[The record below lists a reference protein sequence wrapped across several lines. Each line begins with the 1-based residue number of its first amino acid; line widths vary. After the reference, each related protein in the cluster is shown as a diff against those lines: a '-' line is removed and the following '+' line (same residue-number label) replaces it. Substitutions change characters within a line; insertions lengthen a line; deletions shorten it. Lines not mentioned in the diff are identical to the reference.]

1 MRRILAIWLTVC
13 LCVGCVGCG
22 ARVQKYTAYS
32 FDYFDTAT
40 SIVGYAESQA
50 AFDAAVAD
58 IEQQLEAYHQLYDIY
73 HRYDDVTNLA
83 AINARAAGDG
93 AVTVDGRL
101 ADMLAFAVD
110 MHTLTGG
117 RTNVAMGSVLSI
129 WHTYRER
136 GISDPAAAELPP
148 MADLTAAAQHT
159 AITDVVVDTDAG
171 TVHLTDDA
179 LTLDVGAVA
188 KGYAVERVARWMADE
203 GYDGWVLNVGGNVR
217 TVGDKPTGE
226 DWLVGIENPDTESD
240 EPYIAYL
247 EMSDKAL
254 VTSGNYQRY
263 YLVDGVRYHH
273 IIDPATLMPSDR
285 YRSVSVLCDDAG
297 VADALSTALFC
308 MDYDAGVALVDS
320 ITDAEAMWVMPDG
333 EQRYSD
339 GFEAYLQQK

>member
-1 MRRILAIWLTVC
+1 MKRIGILVLVAC

-40 SIVGYAESQA
+40 SIIGYAESRT

-58 IEQQLEAYHQLYDIY
+58 IEQQLDAYHQLYDIY
-73 HRYDDVTNLA
+73 QRYDDVTNLA
-83 AINARAAGDG
+83 VINARAAGDG

-101 ADMLAFAVD
+101 ADMLAFAAE
-110 MHTLTGG
+110 MYTLTDG

-136 GISDPAAAELPP
+136 GIADPAAAELPP
-148 MADLTAAAQHT
+148 MAALRAAAQHT
-159 AITDVVVDTDAG
+159 AITDMVVDTAAG

-188 KGYAVERVARWMADE
+188 KGYAVERVAQWMTQA

-217 TVGDKPTGE
+217 TVGGKPTGE

-247 EMSDKAL
+247 EMRDKAL

-308 MDYDAGVALVDS
+308 MDYDDGADLVDS
-320 ITDAEAMWVMPDG
+320 LTDTEAMWVMPDG

-339 GFEAYLQQK
+339 GFEKYMQ

>member
-1 MRRILAIWLTVC
+1 MKRILAILLAAC
-13 LCVGCVGCG
+13 LCVGSVGCG

-40 SIVGYAESQA
+40 SIVGYADSQA
-50 AFDAAVAD
+50 AFDAAVAE
-58 IEQQLEAYHQLYDIY
+58 IKQQLGEYHQLYNIY
-73 HRYDDVTNLA
+73 QRYDGVTNLA

-93 AVTVDGRL
+93 TVSVDGRL
-101 ADMLAFAVD
+101 ADMLAFAAE

-117 RTNVAMGSVLSI
+117 KTNVAMGSVLSI

-136 GISDPAAAELPP
+136 GIDDPTTAQLPP
-148 MADLTAAAQHT
+148 MAELTAAAGHT
-159 AITDVVVDTDAG
+159 AITDMVVDTDAD
-171 TVHLTDDA
+171 TVYLADDM

-188 KGYAVERVARWMADE
+188 KGYAVERVAQWMAAE

-217 TVGDKPTGE
+217 TVGGKPTGE
-226 DWLVGIENPDTESD
+226 DWLVGIENPNTDSD

-247 EMSDKAL
+247 ELRDKAL

-273 IIDPATLMPSDR
+273 IIDPVTLMPSDR
-285 YRSVSVLCDDAG
+285 YRSVSVVCSDSG

-308 MDYDAGVALVDS
+308 MDYDTGVALVDS
-320 ITDAEAMWVMPDG
+320 LTDAEAMWVMPDG
-333 EQRYSD
+333 TQRYSD
-339 GFEAYLQQK
+339 GFTAYLQQK

>member
-1 MRRILAIWLTVC
+1 MKRIVAIWLAAC

-22 ARVQKYTAYS
+22 AREQKYTAYS

-40 SIVGYAESQA
+40 SIIGYAESQA
-50 AFDAAVAD
+50 AFDAAVAA
-58 IEQQLEAYHQLYDIY
+58 IEEQLGEYHRLYDIY
-73 HRYDDVTNLA
+73 QRYDGVTNLA

-101 ADMLAFAVD
+101 ADMLAFAAD

-117 RTNVAMGSVLSI
+117 KTNVAMGSVLSI

-136 GISDPAAAELPP
+136 GIADPTAAQLPP
-148 MADLTAAAQHT
+148 MADLKAAAGHT
-159 AITDVVVDTDAG
+159 AITDMVVDTTAD

-188 KGYAVERVARWMADE
+188 KGYAVEQVAQWMAAE

-217 TVGDKPTGE
+217 TVGSKPTGE
-226 DWLVGIENPDTESD
+226 DWLVGIENPDTDSD
-240 EPYIAYL
+240 VPYIAYL

-273 IIDPATLMPSDR
+273 IIDPVTLMPSDR
-285 YRSVSVLCDDAG
+285 YRSVSVLCEDAG

-308 MDYDAGVALVDS
+308 MDYTAGAALVES
-320 ITDAEAMWVMPDG
+320 LTDAEAMWVMPDG
-333 EQRYSD
+333 TQRYST
-339 GFEAYLQQK
+339 GFEDYIQQ

>member
-1 MRRILAIWLTVC
+1 MKRICMILLAAC
-13 LCVGCVGCG
+13 LCVGGVGCG
-22 ARVQKYTAYS
+22 ARAQKYTAYS

-40 SIVGYAESQA
+40 SIIGYAESQA
-50 AFDAAVAD
+50 AFDAAVAE
-58 IEQQLEAYHQLYDIY
+58 IEEQLDAYHQLYNIY
-73 HRYDDVTNLA
+73 QRYDGVTNLA
-83 AINARAAGDG
+83 VINARAAGDG

-101 ADMLAFAVD
+101 ADMLAFAAD

-136 GISDPAAAELPP
+136 GIADPAAAQLPP
-148 MADLTAAAQHT
+148 MAALTAAAQHT
-159 AITDVVVDTDAG
+159 AITDMVVDTAAD
-171 TVHLTDDA
+171 TVYLADRE

-188 KGYAVERVARWMADE
+188 KGYAVEQVAQWMADE

-217 TVGDKPTGE
+217 TVGGKPTGE
-226 DWLVGIENPDTESD
+226 GWLVGIENPDTESD

-247 EMSDKAL
+247 ELVDKAL

-263 YLVDGVRYHH
+263 YLVGGVRYHH

-308 MDYDAGVALVDS
+308 MDYAAGAALVDS
-320 ITDAEAMWVMPDG
+320 LTDTEAMWVMPDG

-339 GFEAYLQQK
+339 GFEKYIQ